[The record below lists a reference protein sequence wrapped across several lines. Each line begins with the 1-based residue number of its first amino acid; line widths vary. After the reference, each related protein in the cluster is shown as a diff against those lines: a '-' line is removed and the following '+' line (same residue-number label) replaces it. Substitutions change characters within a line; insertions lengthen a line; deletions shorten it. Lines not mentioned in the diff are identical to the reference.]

1 MKSRKISKQEQKAE
15 HVLVNY
21 FLSEKNTFISFK
33 KLKKKFGD
41 EFGKHDLHAAVG
53 YLVEQGFL
61 ERRGNQYRHVDTP
74 RVYDTSVSPGAILE
88 GALDITRKGDAYLVS
103 DQTEKDVW
111 ISRTNLGNALPGD
124 VVRVRLLRSNRHGGE
139 GKVIEVVRRFR
150 DTFVGVLFAH
160 GNEFFFR
167 ASDPYIAVDFLID
180 PQHLKQAKP
189 GDKVLVK
196 LFEWLPA
203 QPFPTAIV
211 VDRLGREG
219 LHDTEMK
226 AILLEKGFPYAF
238 SKKALTEA
246 EAIRDRIDEKDIAY
260 RRDFRGVCT
269 FTIDPEDARDYDD
282 ALSVRSLPDGRLEV
296 GVHIADVSHYVRPE
310 TALDREAALR
320 GTSVYLV
327 DRAIPMLPE
336 RLSSHIC
343 SLIPD
348 EDRLCFSVVFEM
360 DSSAQVRSTW
370 YGKTIIRSQRRLTYA
385 QAQALLEGKSD
396 PLAEPLRTL
405 NAIAKILRGKR
416 ISNGSIAFDSADIQ
430 FRLDADG
437 RPLTV
442 WLKKQTDAH
451 QLIEE
456 FMLLANQS
464 VATWV
469 GKRSGKPVPFIY
481 RVHDLPD
488 KNKLNELADIAR
500 LLGYTLDVSTPR
512 KTAKSLNRL
521 LHQVK
526 EKTEEYLL
534 TTLAIRTMAKAVY
547 STNNIRHFGLG
558 FSYYTHFTSPIRR
571 YPDLMVHRILAR
583 MLAHEKPKYEQL
595 EALCLHASERERA
608 AAEAERMSVRLKQA
622 ELLLDRIGDVFT
634 AVVSGVTEF
643 GIFVLT
649 DDMYCEGLITLDR
662 LRGERFV
669 AEIHRHQIRNTQL
682 GTVIRMG
689 DRIRVR
695 LVNVDLPKRQL
706 DFALVAYGLE

>member
-1 MKSRKISKQEQKAE
+1 MTSRKISKKEQKAE

-33 KLKKKFGD
+33 KLKKKFAD
-41 EFGKHDLHAAVG
+41 EFGKHDLHAAVD
-53 YLVEQGFL
+53 YLVGQGFL
-61 ERRGNQYRHVDTP
+61 ERRGNQYRHVAAP
-74 RVYDTSVSPGAILE
+74 RMFDTSVQSGAILE
-88 GALDITRKGDAYLVS
+88 GVLDVTRKGDAYLVS
-103 DQTEKDVW
+103 DQSEKDVW
-111 ISRTNLGNALPGD
+111 ISRTNLGTALPGD
-124 VVRVRLLRSNRHGGE
+124 IVRVRLLRSKRHGGE

-150 DTFVGVLFAH
+150 DTFVGVLFSH

-167 ASDPYIAVDFLID
+167 ASDPYITVDFLID

-189 GDKVLVK
+189 GEKVLVK
-196 LFEWLPA
+196 LFEWLPT

-238 SKKALTEA
+238 SKKALAEA
-246 EAIRDRIDEKDIAY
+246 EAIQDKIDEKDIAY
-260 RRDFRGVCT
+260 RHDFRGVCT
-269 FTIDPEDARDYDD
+269 FTIDPEDARDFDD
-282 ALSVRSLPDGRLEV
+282 ALSVRSLPDGGLEV

-348 EDRLCFSVVFEM
+348 EDRLCFSVVFKM
-360 DSSAQVRSTW
+360 DTSAQIRSTW
-370 YGKTIIRSQRRLTYA
+370 YGKTIIRSQRRLTYTEA
-385 QAQALLEGKSD
+385 QEILEGKSD
-396 PLAEPLRTL
+396 PLAEPLHTL
-405 NAIAKILRGKR
+405 NALATILRGKR
-416 ISNGSIAFDSADIQ
+416 IKNGSIAFDSADIQ

-437 RPLTV
+437 RPLAV

-456 FMLLANQS
+456 FMLLANRS
-464 VATWV
+464 VATWI
-469 GKRSGKPVPFIY
+469 GKRGGKPVPFIY

-488 KNKLNELADIAR
+488 KNKLSELADIAR

-521 LHQVK
+521 LDQVK

-547 STNNIRHFGLG
+547 STNNIGHFGLG
-558 FSYYTHFTSPIRR
+558 FPYYTHFTSPIRR
-571 YPDLMVHRILAR
+571 YPDLMVHRILAQ
-583 MLAHEKPKYEQL
+583 MLANARPKYEQL

-608 AAEAERMSVRLKQA
+608 AAEAERMSVKLKQA
-622 ELLLDRIGDVFT
+622 ELLFDRIGDVFT
-634 AVVSGVTEF
+634 GVVSGVTEF

-649 DDMYCEGLITLDR
+649 DDMYCEGLITFDR
-662 LRGERFV
+662 MLGEHFV
-669 AEIHRHQIRNTQL
+669 AETNRHQIRNKRT
-682 GTVIRMG
+682 GSIIRMG

-695 LVNVDLPKRQL
+695 LVNVDLAQRQL
-706 DFALVAYGLE
+706 DFALIAYNT